1 MYISEIK
8 KAYPLVY
15 ERIIAQMHSHLK
27 EESVGMHD
35 VNEALNWS
43 RTKERSEFWSCV
55 YRENWDKAMELRPHL
70 FIGKENEEKGVIIK
84 TNGLFE

>member
-8 KAYPLVY
+8 RTYPLVY
-15 ERIIAQMHSHLK
+15 ERIIAQMHSHLT
-27 EESVGMHD
+27 EESIGMHD
-35 VNEALNWS
+35 VNETLKWS
-43 RTKERSEFWSCV
+43 DTTEGSEFWACM
-55 YRENWDKAMELRPHL
+55 YRKNWDKAMELQPHL